1 MHGQCQSMENTQY
14 VTTDDSPFLDEHI
27 TKRVQAILCTF
38 IYYACAVDPCQHS
51 MKFPTSRPK
60 KTEKTAKTCRQHMH
74 YLHTHPKAVVQSRSC
89 PGQNHMCCSSLSL
102 WSWDSQHIYWCPRSR
117 PYDQHLSFG
126 TPSRPTSP
134 LPMTSSQPKFAWSI
148 LRRLTWYHWL
158 KYRISQGKLNI
169 FGEFGKQYCG
179 KFFTKH
185 HPLARH

>member
-1 MHGQCQSMENTQY
+1 MHVLLTPASTQWNFQ
-14 VTTDDSPFLDEHI
+14 P
-27 TKRVQAILCTF
+27 AG
-38 IYYACAVDPCQHS
+38 
-51 MKFPTSRPK
+51 PK
-60 KTEKTAKTCRQHMH
+60 KQRKQQKHADNICTICIHIPRLLYSPVHVLVKTICVVPASAYEAETASIFIGAQE
-74 YLHTHPKAVVQSRSC
+74 AVPMINTLVEF
-89 PGQNHMCCSSLSL
+89 G
-102 WSWDSQHIYWCPRSR
+102 Y
-117 PYDQHLSFG
+117 SFG

-158 KYRISQGKLNI
+158 KYRISQGQLNI